1 MSWVGEHSKYY
12 EINLDYLMYNNI
24 LLPGALLFIY
34 YFLIWVQYMR
44 IHNLKN
50 KIILLSIP
58 ESCTTPAAESIYFLP
73 YLPFDFKG
81 TL

>member
-34 YFLIWVQYMR
+34 YILIWVQYMF

-50 KIILLSIP
+50 KMILLSIP
-58 ESCTTPAAESIYFLP
+58 ESCTTPAGKSLYFFP
-73 YLPFDFKG
+73 YLTFDFKG

>member
-1 MSWVGEHSKYY
+1 MNVMGRWTLKILWDQSRY
-12 EINLDYLMYNNI
+12 NI

-34 YFLIWVQYMR
+34 YILIWVQYMF

-50 KIILLSIP
+50 KMILLSIP
-58 ESCTTPAAESIYFLP
+58 ESCTTPAGKSIYIFP
-73 YLPFDFKG
+73 YLTFDFKG